1 LCFYVS
7 VNIASY
13 ENQKTNA
20 IETTL
25 KKRVASGSTK
35 EKSQLQLSALFAELR
50 NVAKQTKKTAQ
61 ANQP

>member
-1 LCFYVS
+1 LYVS

-35 EKSQLQLSALFAELR
+35 KTSQLKLYAFFAELR
-50 NVAKQTKKTAQ
+50 DVAKQTKKTAQ